1 MNKGGKSYLVFT
13 SWGYRIWGL
22 LVIPALL
29 LAVTYFIFADIA
41 AISSHGLY
49 TGGSLVLFYE
59 IFSDYWLFGG
69 ICSRQPEYLKTSLQ
83 GMPVLRGALIGD
95 LIRRFLYVMVFAAV
109 CYGKSHKPE
118 ALCAGLMIYLIA
130 VGTLNITRYLPGAIQ
145 QMMVAC
151 LATAVYEVYG
161 VVTKGM
167 HGGTAELILL
177 ITAGIGVSIVTVG
190 HVLCRQKRSYYE
202 KESEK
207 GN

>member
-109 CYGKSHKPE
+109 CYGKNESCLQSCGHDTDRGHPPHH
-118 ALCAGLMIYLIA
+118 LYG
-130 VGTLNITRYLPGAIQ
+130 NRYRTCRGIRRSL
-145 QMMVAC
+145 
-151 LATAVYEVYG
+151 VYG
-161 VVTKGM
+161 RN
-167 HGGTAELILL
+167 
-177 ITAGIGVSIVTVG
+177 
-190 HVLCRQKRSYYE
+190 C
-202 KESEK
+202 
-207 GN
+207 